1 MWRRIASSIGE
12 LAWYG
17 AACAL
22 LATLISASDGTD
34 VLRDG
39 GLPLLALIGVYAVIT
54 VVCGALLGI
63 LRPLAASTVSIGLVA
78 AVVALP
84 AMVAVMWFAADRKF
98 SHMGAVDYEIAV
110 ALAVIVGPLV
120 AAYSRI
126 REGHGADR

>member
-1 MWRRIASSIGE
+1 MWRRIASGIGE

-22 LATLISASDGTD
+22 LATLIYAADGKD

-39 GLPLLALIGVYAVIT
+39 GLPLLALVGVYAVIT
-54 VVCGALLGI
+54 IVCGTLLGI
-63 LRPLAASTVSIGLVA
+63 LKPFAEGTVRIGLVA

-98 SHMGAVDYEIAV
+98 GNLGAVDYEIAA

-120 AAYSRI
+120 AAYARI
-126 REGHGADR
+126 RQGQGAGR